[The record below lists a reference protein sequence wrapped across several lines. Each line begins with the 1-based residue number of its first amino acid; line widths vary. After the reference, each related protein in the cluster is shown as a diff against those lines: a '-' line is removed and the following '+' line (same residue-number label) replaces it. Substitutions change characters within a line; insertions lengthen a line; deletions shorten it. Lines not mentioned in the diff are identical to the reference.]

1 MLSDSS
7 RSSRHC
13 SVSFHRLLEQMHYT
27 SAHLYSL
34 HAYSRILT
42 HIHAC
47 TLQNCAT
54 LACDME
60 PLAVAAA
67 STDLTSARL
76 QPGGCHFGRLTPIHA
91 IAICAMLDML
101 ASSNTWLA
109 PATAYCRE
117 ATRETVNQFAQGSGA
132 RQSKGGDRHR
142 HQISARPYAH
152 DSPPCGAVSFAA
164 IVETHTSCMRISNYR
179 HGTQRL
185 SVCPRRQVPV
195 TPMFRRCGVPR
206 GLQAAPMS
214 AVESDVT
221 APLS

>member
-34 HAYSRILT
+34 YAYSRILT

-76 QPGGCHFGRLTPIHA
+76 QPGGCHLGGSRLFTPIHA
-91 IAICAMLDML
+91 HAVDCR
-101 ASSNTWLA
+101 N
-109 PATAYCRE
+109 AYK
-117 ATRETVNQFAQGSGA
+117 S
-132 RQSKGGDRHR
+132 
-142 HQISARPYAH
+142 YAH
-152 DSPPCGAVSFAA
+152 
-164 IVETHTSCMRISNYR
+164 
-179 HGTQRL
+179 QQL
-185 SVCPRRQVPV
+185 
-195 TPMFRRCGVPR
+195 
-206 GLQAAPMS
+206 
-214 AVESDVT
+214 
-221 APLS
+221 

>member
-27 SAHLYSL
+27 SAHLYSFY
-34 HAYSRILT
+34 AYSRILT

-91 IAICAMLDML
+91 
-101 ASSNTWLA
+101 SS
-109 PATAYCRE
+109 
-117 ATRETVNQFAQGSGA
+117 
-132 RQSKGGDRHR
+132 
-142 HQISARPYAH
+142 RP
-152 DSPPCGAVSFAA
+152 C
-164 IVETHTSCMRISNYR
+164 
-179 HGTQRL
+179 QRL
-185 SVCPRRQVPV
+185 PKRIQTVC
-195 TPMFRRCGVPR
+195 T
-206 GLQAAPMS
+206 S
-214 AVESDVT
+214 AVTSMGHN
-221 APLS
+221 A

>member
-1 MLSDSS
+1 MSGY
-7 RSSRHC
+7 RIRTIPTGVGC
-13 SVSFHRLLEQMHYT
+13 RVSGGNSPRKGWRNNRPGHSGRYVFWGR
-27 SAHLYSL
+27 
-34 HAYSRILT
+34 SRI
-42 HIHAC
+42 
-47 TLQNCAT
+47 
-54 LACDME
+54 
-60 PLAVAAA
+60 
-67 STDLTSARL
+67 
-76 QPGGCHFGRLTPIHA
+76 LTPIHA